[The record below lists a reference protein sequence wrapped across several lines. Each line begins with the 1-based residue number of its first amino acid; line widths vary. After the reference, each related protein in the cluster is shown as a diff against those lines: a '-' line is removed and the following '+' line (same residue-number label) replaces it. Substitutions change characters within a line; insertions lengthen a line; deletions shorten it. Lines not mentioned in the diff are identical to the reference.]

1 MDLGS
6 IERET
11 HIKLFIEWVMPYPD
25 FLHVILNIFLVE
37 NSNVRPYN
45 IVIIKI
51 SPSRVGQ
58 HWEVTNSMK
67 EN

>member
-11 HIKLFIEWVMPYPD
+11 PIKLFIEWVMPYPD
-25 FLHVILNIFLVE
+25 FLPVILNMLLGEI
-37 NSNVRPYN
+37 SNVRPHN

-51 SPSRVGQ
+51 YLSVVGA
-58 HWEVTNSMK
+58 TLGSD
-67 EN
+67 

>member
-11 HIKLFIEWVMPYPD
+11 PIKLFIEWVMPYPD
-25 FLHVILNIFLVE
+25 FLPVILNMLLGEI
-37 NSNVRPYN
+37 SNVRPHN

-51 SPSRVGQ
+51 SLSVVGA
-58 HWEVTNSMK
+58 TLGSD
-67 EN
+67 

>member
-11 HIKLFIEWVMPYPD
+11 HIKLYIEWVMPYPD
-25 FLHVILNIFLVE
+25 FLPVISNMFLGE
-37 NSNVRPYN
+37 ISNVRPYN

-51 SPSRVGQ
+51 SPSMVGQ
-58 HWEVTNSMK
+58 RCDVTNGIK